1 MARFIL
7 ATLLALWSGEV
18 AAIPAQERPKS
29 PNVILIVADDLG
41 WGELGSYGQK
51 KIKTPRLDMMAE
63 RGVRFTQ
70 FYSGSPVCAPSR
82 CVLMTGLHSGHA
94 FIRSNKETKPEGQL
108 PIPAD
113 AVTLVRLFKN
123 RGYVTGLVG
132 KWGLGMFGTTGDPLK
147 HGFDF
152 FYGYN
157 CQRHAHSFYPTYLWR
172 DGKREILE
180 GNDIKGG
187 PHYSHDLMEAESLK
201 FIRAHKDRPFFLYL
215 PYTIPHV
222 ALQIPDEELKGYR
235 GLWPETP
242 YVGNKGY
249 QPHPTP
255 RAAYAAM
262 ITRLDKSVG
271 KILDLLEELQI
282 DDDTIV
288 MFTSDNGAT
297 HDGTGGA
304 DCVFFNSTG
313 PLRGF
318 KGSLFEG
325 GVRVPLIVYW
335 KGRAPGGRTTSHVA
349 AFQDIMPTLSEL
361 CGLEAPKNIDGI
373 SMLPTILGRGTQRT
387 HPYLYF
393 EFPSYGGQQ
402 AVRVAD
408 WKAIRQNLQKGM
420 SKLQLFNLA
429 LDIGEQNDVAAQH
442 RDVIERIE
450 RIMAENHVPSAE
462 FPIKALDKKKLR

>member
-1 MARFIL
+1 MRRR
-7 ATLLALWSGEV
+7 V
-18 AAIPAQERPKS
+18 ACQGPQP
-29 PNVILIVADDLG
+29 
-41 WGELGSYGQK
+41 YH
-51 KIKTPRLDMMAE
+51 
-63 RGVRFTQ
+63 
-70 FYSGSPVCAPSR
+70 
-82 CVLMTGLHSGHA
+82 GL
-94 FIRSNKETKPEGQL
+94 
-108 PIPAD
+108 
-113 AVTLVRLFKN
+113 
-123 RGYVTGLVG
+123 GYVATGESSCLE
-132 KWGLGMFGTTGDPLK
+132 
-147 HGFDF
+147 
-152 FYGYN
+152 
-157 CQRHAHSFYPTYLWR
+157 
-172 DGKREILE
+172 REILK

-187 PHYSHDLMEAESLK
+187 PHYSHQLLEAESLK
-201 FIRAHKDRPFFLYL
+201 FIRANKDRRFCLYL

-222 ALQIPDEELKGYR
+222 ALQVPEEEMKGYR

-271 KILDLLEELQI
+271 KILDLLAELEI

-297 HDGTGGA
+297 HQAGGA
-304 DCVFFNSTG
+304 DTEFFNSTG

-335 KGRAPGGRTTSHVA
+335 KGHVPAGRTSSHVA
-349 AFQDIMPTLSEL
+349 AFQDIMPTLGEL
-361 CGLEAPKNIDGI
+361 CGLDVPKGIDGV
-373 SMLPTILGRGTQRT
+373 SLLPTVLGRGTQRT

-393 EFPSYGGQQ
+393 EFQGYGGQQ
-402 AVRVAD
+402 AVRMGD

-429 LDIGEQNDVAAQH
+429 VDVGETSDVAAQH
-442 RDVIERIE
+442 PDVVERIE
-450 RIMAENHVPSAE
+450 RIMAESRVPSAE
-462 FPIKALDKKKLR
+462 FPIKALDKK